1 MRTLADGLGTV
12 VRERAGRLLVCYLP
26 HGDPAT
32 PDATPGLYA
41 EHGVDVLEVGVAGG
55 RALLDGPVVSAS
67 MDRATAAGCTGA
79 AAADLLAAGLRDVA
93 GSAAVWMSY
102 RPEPEAAYLD
112 VVAASGAGG
121 VLLPDADQPT
131 LLDAAAAAGLA
142 GVPFLSH
149 VPTAPE
155 VAAARRAEGY
165 VMLAAADGVTGHRD
179 HVAPG
184 NAATIARLRDEGVT
198 APVLLGFGLST
209 ADHVRAALDM
219 GADGVIVGSACVRA
233 AEAGRGELTSLLSS
247 LRAAVD
253 RA

>member
-1 MRTLADGLGTV
+1 MRTLANGLGTM

-32 PDATPGLYA
+32 PDATPRLYA

-55 RALLDGPVVSAS
+55 HALLDGPVVSAS
-67 MDRATAAGCTGA
+67 MARAAAAGCTGA
-79 AAADLLAAGLRDVA
+79 AAAERLATDLDDVA
-93 GSAAVWMSY
+93 DSAAVWMSY
-102 RPEPEAAYLD
+102 QDAPGPAYLD
-112 VVAASGAGG
+112 VVAASRAGG
-121 VLLPDADQPT
+121 VLLPDADQVA
-131 LLDAAAAAGLA
+131 LLDAAAAVGLA

-149 VPTAPE
+149 TPTEAE

-209 ADHVRAALDM
+209 ADHVRAALAM

-233 AEAGRGELTSLLSS
+233 AEAGRDELVSLLAA
-247 LRAAVD
+247 LRTAVD